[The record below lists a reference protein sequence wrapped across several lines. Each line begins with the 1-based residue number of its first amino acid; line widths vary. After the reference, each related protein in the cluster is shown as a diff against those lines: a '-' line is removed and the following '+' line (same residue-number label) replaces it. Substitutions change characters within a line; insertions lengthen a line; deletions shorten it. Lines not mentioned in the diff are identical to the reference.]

1 MKYDMTA
8 IGKRISKERKS
19 LGLTQ
24 SEFAKKLYL
33 SQDSRQTIAKWE
45 NGTTLPTLDRLLV
58 MCNIFECELGY
69 LLCEYDCKTMTVTD
83 IHSQTG
89 LSEEAISVL
98 ANLNRLDINEVLI
111 TLSKIITHDK
121 FLKLLSTIHT
131 HIWDFNKN
139 HFQADT
145 DSVNA
150 IAVCMNCRSSEVKE
164 YMETSS
170 MSVIQTT
177 IAQIVSDIK

>member
-1 MKYDMTA
+1 MEYDLKA
-8 IGKRISKERKS
+8 IGKRICKERKEAGLSQGKFAES
-19 LGLTQ
+19 LH
-24 SEFAKKLYL
+24 L

-45 NGTTLPTLDRLLV
+45 NGKVLPALEYLLS
-58 MCNIFECELGY
+58 MCDLFNCELGY
-69 LLCEYDCKTMTVTD
+69 LLCEYDCKTKTATD
-83 IHSQTG
+83 IHTKTG
-89 LSEEAISVL
+89 LSEEAINVL
-98 ANLNRLDINEVLI
+98 INLNKLDINEVLI
-111 TLSKIITHDK
+111 TLSKIVTHDK

-177 IAQIVSDIK
+177 IAHIVSDIK